1 MTFYSDIVCQWPRV
15 KFPDS
20 CRDVEIVIGV
30 DEAGRGPVLGSM
42 VYGIAFW
49 PISKQDEICAMGFND
64 SKQLTEAT
72 RDALFKKMLA
82 HPDIG
87 WVVEEITAETLSHEM
102 LRIQPVSLNSLS
114 YDAVVRALET
124 IRDGY
129 VTKDTSPACATKVPI
144 IGDIFVDTV
153 GDPEYYKSRLQRSL
167 GQDFGR
173 FTIEKKADATYKVV
187 SGASIVAKVTRDTL
201 MKDWECRTKL
211 PTNQTPIGNDY
222 GSGYPGDPACVQ
234 WLLKYMDREKLFLYP
249 ADIVRFSWGTVKELC
264 KTQQCKEV
272 IFACDDEDNEGAAAN
287 TVALTSYFGRAGE
300 KRPKRCGY
308 YTKKKFKHVLP
319 SEI

>member
-1 MTFYSDIVCQWPRV
+1 M

-49 PISKQDEICAMGFND
+49 PVTKQDEICAMGFND

-72 RDALFKKMLA
+72 RATLFQKMLA

-87 WVVEEITAETLSHEM
+87 WVVEEITAETLSKEM
-102 LRIQPVSLNSLS
+102 LRMEPISLNALS

-129 VTKDTSPACATKVPI
+129 VTKDTSPGCAGKVPI
-144 IGDIFVDTV
+144 IGDVFVDTV
-153 GDPEYYKSRLQRSL
+153 GDPEYYKSRLQRCL
-167 GQDFGR
+167 GKDFGR

-201 MKDWECRTKL
+201 MKEWVCRTKL
-211 PTNQTPIGNDY
+211 PANQTLIDSDY
-222 GSGYPGDPACVQ
+222 GSGYPGDSVCVK
-234 WLLKYMDREKLFLYP
+234 WLQRSLDREKLFMYP
-249 ADIVRFSWGTVKELC
+249 SDICRFSWGTVKELV
-264 KTQQCKEV
+264 KSQSCKEV
-272 IFACDDEDNEGAAAN
+272 IFACDDDENDGISGN
-287 TVALTSYFGRAGE
+287 TVGLTSYFGKTGE
-300 KRPKRCGY
+300 KRPKRCAY
-308 YTKKKFKHVLP
+308 FMKKKFKHVLP